1 MISHV
6 SRGGVGGLREKSIA
20 ALNAAGVNPIV
31 FESTVEKGSD
41 TEVKRI
47 AWHAVAAGYG
57 GSVLFF
63 EDDIT
68 VDASALRDFMR
79 LPKGNHDVITL
90 CLLRKSLLGNTT
102 GNGIVP
108 IDQEAW
114 SADRGFHGS
123 MGLWLST
130 ELVDWLV
137 ARKSDFM
144 REDGT
149 PITEPIT
156 ASEVKR
162 GKPCGFDFWLKDN
175 AVNPG
180 VMIPNP
186 IGHLAGHQSTIG

>member
-6 SRGGVGGLREKSIA
+6 SRGGPGGLREKSIA
-20 ALNAAGVNPIV
+20 ALNAAGVDPIV

-47 AWHAVAAGYG
+47 AWHAVTAGYG

-68 VDASALRDFMR
+68 VDASALRQFMK

-90 CLLRKSLLGNTT
+90 CLLKKSLWPKGNKK
-102 GNGIVP
+102 GIVP
-108 IDQEAW
+108 INQEAW
-114 SADRGFHGS
+114 SAHKGFHGS

-130 ELVDWLV
+130 ELVDWLTL
-137 ARKSDFM
+137 RKSDFM

-156 ASEVKR
+156 PSEFSE
-162 GKPCGFDFWLKDN
+162 GQACGFDFWLKDN
-175 AVNPG
+175 VSNPA

-186 IGHLAGHQSTIG
+186 IQHVGWNKSTIR